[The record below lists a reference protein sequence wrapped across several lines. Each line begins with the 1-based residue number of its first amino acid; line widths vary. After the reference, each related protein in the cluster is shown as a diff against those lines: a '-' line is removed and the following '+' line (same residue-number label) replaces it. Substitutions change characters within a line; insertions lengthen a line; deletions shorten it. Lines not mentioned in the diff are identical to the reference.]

1 MSQLARLSQIA
12 TILTKHGFAS
22 QFESKNN
29 RKPAPIRF
37 CELLEDLGS
46 TFIKIGQLLSTR
58 SDLLPPDF
66 IQALSRLQSEAP
78 AFSFESAKAQIEKS
92 LKKPVSELFRELDPK
107 PLASA
112 SVAQVHRAVL
122 HTGEEVV
129 VKILRPGIREQVR
142 EDSALLL
149 KVMQILE
156 WFVQEAFDFKAS
168 DLVGELSRSLAG
180 ELDFKNEAKNLMAFA
195 ALNAGRPMVKVPKLY
210 LELSSSEILTLEYIQ
225 GRFIDSYRDQPE
237 KAAKL
242 LESLLELEFL
252 QVFSD
257 GLFHADPHPGNIL
270 VTPEGQIAFIDF
282 GVLGHLGRDHQDR
295 LLAILMALALRD
307 PDTLARQ
314 LIYLGNP
321 PGRVNIQRFKEAI
334 RGLLD
339 QYGGLSI
346 SHIEAGSILSDMLA
360 AAFEFQIRLPK
371 EFALLTKMTVTLEG
385 IVRLLHPDLNVSGR
399 LAEHAKT
406 LFFDRLDPRNFKGTG
421 LKAALQLA
429 MLSQDLPAQV
439 NQTLSDLERGEV
451 QIRVA
456 SEDLVRLE
464 RTLKVLSLSVMTGF
478 LSLGT
483 VLGGFY
489 VLDRYSQFSL
499 LLWGMTAIL
508 NVFVVA
514 CIFARGRLPKISLRF
529 LNKKKG
535 SRLNLISDLS

>member
-1 MSQLARLSQIA
+1 MSQLTRLSQIA

-22 QFESKNN
+22 QFESKINQ
-29 RKPAPIRF
+29 KPAPVRF
-37 CELLEDLGS
+37 CELLEELGS

-66 IQALSRLQSEAP
+66 IKALSRLQSDAP
-78 AFSFESAKAQIEKS
+78 VFSFESAKQQIEKS
-92 LKKPVSELFRELDPK
+92 LKKPVSELFREIDPR

-122 HTGEEVV
+122 HNGDEVV

-142 EDSALLL
+142 EDSSLLL
-149 KVMQILE
+149 RVTQILE
-156 WFVQEAFDFKAS
+156 WFVQEVSDFKAR
-168 DLVGELSRSLAG
+168 DLAGEFSRSLAG
-180 ELDFKNEAKNLMAFA
+180 ELDFKNEAQNLMAFA
-195 ALNAGRPMVKVPKLY
+195 ALNADRPLVKVPKLY
-210 LELSSSEILTLEYIQ
+210 SELCTSEILTLEHIQ
-225 GRFIDSYRDQPE
+225 GKSISAYKDDPQGP
-237 KAAKL
+237 KL

-282 GVLGHLGRDHQDR
+282 GALGRLARDHQDR
-295 LLAILMALALRD
+295 LLAILMALSLRD

-321 PGRVNIQRFKEAI
+321 PQRVNIQRFKEAI
-334 RGLLD
+334 RRLLD
-339 QYGGLSI
+339 QYGGLAI
-346 SHIEAGSILSDMLA
+346 SNIEAGSILSDMLQ
-360 AAFEFQIRLPK
+360 AAFEFKIRLPK

-385 IVRLLHPDLNVSGR
+385 IVRLLHPGLNVSGQ

-406 LFFDRLDPRNFKGTG
+406 LFFDRIDPRNFKGTG

-464 RTLKVLSLSVMTGF
+464 RTLRVLALSIMTGF
-478 LSLGT
+478 LNMGMI
-483 VLGGFY
+483 LGGFY
-489 VLDRYSQFSL
+489 VFEKYPQFSIL
-499 LLWGMTAIL
+499 ILAFTMCIGFFTAG
-508 NVFVVA
+508 V
-514 CIFARGRLPKISLRF
+514 IFAGGKLPKISLRF
-529 LNKKKG
+529 LSKKKR
-535 SRLNLISDLS
+535 S